1 MNASNPSMEKAPR
14 HMGIELLRIVAT
26 GMIVLHHLLA
36 HGGCWLSFPAPGP
49 RMRPW
54 RLLNAFAYC
63 AVNLYGL
70 ISGYGSSGRFRPARL
85 VGLWVQA
92 WFTGVVLTALLSPLT
107 PVTAADWRTALL
119 PIGSQEYW
127 YLTAYFG
134 LYVLSPALHAAVER
148 LSPPSADVDA
158 AGLRRPFH
166 PDALRGG
173 IAELSGGYHVGWLC
187 VLYLLGAWLR
197 RYGSPARSNWK
208 PLLCFFLCVGIA
220 GGWQIAA
227 LLLKAR
233 GITPLM
239 DGDQLLHYNSPLM
252 LLASLALFRWFLR
265 LHPSGRLERF
275 IRWAAPLTLGVYLIH
290 DQPVFRRVFIVL
302 RLTGFSSLPT
312 LLIPPALLSVWLVVF
327 AGSAALEWLR
337 VRLFALCRVDRLCQ
351 RAGDRLTALAW
362 PAFAGRK
369 SPPLTHPAPWTTIRK
384 EPACPS
390 FLRKWRTAETQ
401 QGSIRKEDISHEYL
415 PEIF

>member
-36 HGGCWLSFPAPGP
+36 HGGLLAVFPSPGP
-49 RMRPW
+49 TDAAM

-85 VGLWVQA
+85 IGLWVQA
-92 WFTGVVLTALLSPLT
+92 WFTGVVLTA
-107 PVTAADWRTALL
+107 
-119 PIGSQEYW
+119 
-127 YLTAYFG
+127 
-134 LYVLSPALHAAVER
+134 SPALRAAVER
-148 LSPPSADVDA
+148 LSRRQLTLTLLGCAVLFTLTPSA
-158 AGLRRPFH
+158 
-166 PDALRGG
+166 
-173 IAELSGGYHVGWLC
+173 AESLSLSGGYHAGWLC

-233 GITPLM
+233 GIAPLM

-265 LHPSGRLERF
+265 LHPSGHLERF

-302 RLTGFSSLPT
+302 RLTGFSGLPT
-312 LLIPPALLSVWLVVF
+312 LLILPALFSVWLVVF

-351 RAGDRLTALAW
+351 RAGDRLTALAC
-362 PAFAGRK
+362 R
-369 SPPLTHPAPWTTIRK
+369 L
-384 EPACPS
+384 
-390 FLRKWRTAETQ
+390 
-401 QGSIRKEDISHEYL
+401 L
-415 PEIF
+415 PEEKARP

>member
-1 MNASNPSMEKAPR
+1 MCCPPPCTLPWS
-14 HMGIELLRIVAT
+14 G
-26 GMIVLHHLLA
+26 
-36 HGGCWLSFPAPGP
+36 FPAVSLTLT
-49 RMRPW
+49 
-54 RLLNAFAYC
+54 LLGC
-63 AVNLYGL
+63 AVL
-70 ISGYGSSGRFRPARL
+70 
-85 VGLWVQA
+85 
-92 WFTGVVLTALLSPLT
+92 FTLT
-107 PVTAADWRTALL
+107 PSAAE
-119 PIGSQEYW
+119 S
-127 YLTAYFG
+127 
-134 LYVLSPALHAAVER
+134 LS
-148 LSPPSADVDA
+148 
-158 AGLRRPFH
+158 
-166 PDALRGG
+166 
-173 IAELSGGYHVGWLC
+173 LSGGYHVGWLC

-227 LLLKAR
+227 MLLKAR

-302 RLTGFSSLPT
+302 RLTGFSGLPT

-351 RAGDRLTALAW
+351 RAGDWLTALAC
-362 PAFAGRK
+362 R
-369 SPPLTHPAPWTTIRK
+369 L
-384 EPACPS
+384 
-390 FLRKWRTAETQ
+390 
-401 QGSIRKEDISHEYL
+401 L
-415 PEIF
+415 PEEKARP

>member
-1 MNASNPSMEKAPR
+1 M
-14 HMGIELLRIVAT
+14 
-26 GMIVLHHLLA
+26 
-36 HGGCWLSFPAPGP
+36 
-49 RMRPW
+49 
-54 RLLNAFAYC
+54 
-63 AVNLYGL
+63 
-70 ISGYGSSGRFRPARL
+70 
-85 VGLWVQA
+85 
-92 WFTGVVLTALLSPLT
+92 
-107 PVTAADWRTALL
+107 
-119 PIGSQEYW
+119 
-127 YLTAYFG
+127 
-134 LYVLSPALHAAVER
+134 
-148 LSPPSADVDA
+148 
-158 AGLRRPFH
+158 
-166 PDALRGG
+166 
-173 IAELSGGYHVGWLC
+173 GWLC

-275 IRWAAPLTLGVYLIH
+275 VRRAAPLTLGVYLIH

-312 LLIPPALLSVWLVVF
+312 LLIPPALLSVWLAVF

-351 RAGDRLTALAW
+351 WVGDRLAALAC
-362 PAFAGRK
+362 R
-369 SPPLTHPAPWTTIRK
+369 L
-384 EPACPS
+384 
-390 FLRKWRTAETQ
+390 
-401 QGSIRKEDISHEYL
+401 L
-415 PEIF
+415 PEEKARP